1 MHTETFG
8 LRHGACAVLLG
19 FALSLGPVPA
29 GAHHEVEESKKLVED
44 SLKKTFEAFNK
55 GDYAEFADGFTDL
68 GFLNKSMFRF
78 DVDRPFPKDE
88 GPIFVQAMNDRGKL
102 QLKKISNV
110 RILDHMMVM
119 GTAEVEIQQGNV
131 IELYAFRMVKRP
143 GLDKRYKISRDQ
155 VLPLRPKNF
164 PVVEVK
170 MTDFEFDFDKKK
182 LAKNMVL
189 SLVNAGKHD
198 HEFVFYQKMM
208 PADWERSIA
217 RAAWALKPGQA
228 SELVLA
234 GLEPGDYVIVCCM
247 TTQGEPEPHCA
258 RGMRSEFSLK

>member
-1 MHTETFG
+1 MHTETLW
-8 LRHGACAVLLG
+8 LRRGAWTVLLG

-29 GAHHEVEESKKLVED
+29 GAMHEVEEAKKMIED
-44 SLKKTFEAFNK
+44 SLKKTFDAFNK

-88 GPIFVQAMNDRGKL
+88 GPIFVRAMNDRGKL
-102 QLKKISNV
+102 QVKNISEI
-110 RILDHMMVM
+110 RMLDHMMVM
-119 GTAEVEIQQGNV
+119 GTAEVELQQGNV
-131 IELYAFRMVKRP
+131 IELYAFRMVLRP
-143 GLDKRYKISRDQ
+143 GLDRRYKISKDQ
-155 VLPLRPKNF
+155 VLPLRPKGF

-170 MTDFEFDFDKKK
+170 MTDFGFEFDKKK
-182 LAKNMVL
+182 LAKDMVL
-189 SLVNAGKHD
+189 TLVNAGKHA
-198 HEFVFYQKMM
+198 HEFVFYEKMM

-228 SELVLA
+228 GELVLA
-234 GLEPGDYVIVCCM
+234 GLGPGNYVMLCCI

-258 RGMRSEFSLK
+258 RGMRAEFSLK